1 LVLCPELEEWII
13 AASREAGIEMADFDL
28 PNDPEK
34 LREIINLNIDKF
46 EKLID
51 ALKGKS
57 KRIAELERCLQG
69 HYF

>member
-1 LVLCPELEEWII
+1 
-13 AASREAGIEMADFDL
+13 MADFDL
-28 PNDPEK
+28 PNNPEK

-46 EKLID
+46 EQLID